1 MSGPA
6 RVMAATTALA
16 ALLIGTAVVAQ
27 PQKAPTKA
35 ARIGALYTGLDN
47 NVFQGN
53 FAGSRCRSI

>member
-1 MSGPA
+1 
-6 RVMAATTALA
+6 MAATTALA

-47 NVFQGN
+47 NVFRGH